1 MRERIERDMSKEMTK
16 SNPKMSEGEEKDE
29 REREREYKERV
40 KNKKQKQFRTLSSI
54 TKAKIGGREIRGNVE
69 CRKGEIGKR

>member
-1 MRERIERDMSKEMTK
+1 MRERIERDMAKEMTK

-29 REREREYKERV
+29 REREYKGRV